1 MNWTERRIRMRAILE
16 GERCIYP
23 ASVFDPISARLA
35 ESIGFEAGMYAGSIA
50 SLTVLGAPD
59 LILMT
64 LTEFADQALRINRA
78 AATLPVLA
86 DADHGYGNALNV
98 MRTVQELE
106 AAGLA
111 ALTIEDTLL
120 PRPFGDATVR
130 PLPIEEGVAKMKAAV
145 AARSDRSMAI
155 LARTGAI
162 AMTGLEDTLARIRA
176 YDKTGV
182 DGIFLAG
189 VRTRA
194 EIEAIH
200 ATTRLPILFGALVPE
215 IDDKD
220 FLAAHGV
227 RFALQGHAPFMAAIE
242 AVRATMQALRD
253 GTKPKDLKGL
263 ASEDLVKAVS
273 RDADWRAATNAY
285 LLPGA

>member
-1 MNWTERRIRMRAILE
+1 MNWTERRSRMRAILE
-16 GERCIYP
+16 GKECIYP

-78 AATLPVLA
+78 ANLPVLA

-120 PRPFGDATVR
+120 PRPFNDSTVR
-130 PLPIEEGVAKMKAAV
+130 PLSIEEGAAKMKAAV
-145 AARSDRSMAI
+145 AARTDKSLAI

-176 YDKTGV
+176 YEKTGV
-182 DGIFLAG
+182 DGIFLSG

-200 ATTRLPILFGALVPE
+200 ATTHLPVLFGALVPD
-215 IDDKD
+215 IDDKA

-253 GTKPKDLKGL
+253 GTKPKDLRGI
-263 ASEDLVKAVS
+263 ASDELVKTVS
-273 RDADWRAATNAY
+273 RDAEWRAATAAF
-285 LLPGA
+285 LMPAT

>member
-1 MNWTERRIRMRAILE
+1 MNWTERRARMRAILE
-16 GERCIYP
+16 GEGCVYP
-23 ASVFDPISARLA
+23 ASVYDPISARLA
-35 ESIGFEAGMYAGSIA
+35 QSIGFEAGMYAGSVA
-50 SLTVLGAPD
+50 SLAVLGAPD
-59 LILMT
+59 LILLT

-78 AATLPVLA
+78 CDLPVVA

-98 MRTVQELE
+98 MRSVQELE
-106 AAGLA
+106 AAGLS

-120 PRPFGDATVR
+120 PRPFNDAAVR
-130 PLPIEEGVAKMKAAV
+130 PLSIEEGVGKMKAAV
-145 AARSDRSMAI
+145 AARTDPSMAI

-176 YDKTGV
+176 YEKTGV

-200 ATTRLPILFGALVPE
+200 ATTKLPILFGALVPE
-215 IDDKD
+215 IDDKA

-253 GTKPKDLKGL
+253 GVKPADLKGL
-263 ASEDLVKAVS
+263 PSDALVKEVS
-273 RDADWRAATNAY
+273 REAHWRAATSSY
-285 LLPGA
+285 LMP